1 MAIDEMKTTTIGR
14 SPCVLVLAATLLFG
28 AQALAGSV
36 SRRPVPG
43 FFKRAVVY
51 QIALRTFTRDG
62 TFRAATEML
71 DHVKGAG
78 MDAVLLLPFVE
89 MDRDMDERGWSPR
102 QIRSGFYTPKN
113 PYRISDFNRV
123 DPEYGAEADL
133 AAFCAKAHAVGLKVF
148 MDVVYMH
155 AGPNNVLG
163 KMFPDAFQR
172 NPDGTVRTTA
182 FNFPFVNFASKDVR
196 KYLVDSMLR
205 WMKLGCD
212 GLRCDMGDCVP
223 IDFWTEAAA
232 ACRAV
237 DPDFILI
244 NEGARVEWVE
254 KAFDSNY
261 ALAWSYALRG
271 VLTPGC
277 RCDSYLID
285 DSLAKSLDE
294 VWAYEAKLPADAMML
309 SFVDNHDT
317 AADDWERRFDRV
329 HPVEAGNAAF
339 VLSFLRKGV
348 PMVYNGNEIADNGR
362 NSFFAPGED
371 VARLGRIVD
380 WARAVQPAGQKRLAL
395 IRRLARLRHE
405 DDVFPDGSMV
415 REPAGEAQ
423 NVVAFYRILGD
434 RKVLV
439 AANLK
444 GVAARV
450 GFGKSLKGRTI
461 LSDGVERDGDGNLVF
476 GPWGCIV
483 GE

>member
-1 MAIDEMKTTTIGR
+1 MKR
-14 SPCVLVLAATLLFG
+14 MLLLAVLLT
-28 AQALAGSV
+28 AGSLFA
-36 SRRPVPG
+36 RRPVPD
-43 FFKRAVVY
+43 FFRRAVVY

-62 TFRAATEML
+62 NFRAATEML

-89 MDRDMDERGWSPR
+89 MDLDMDERGWSPR
-102 QIRSGFYTPKN
+102 QIRSGFNTPKN

-123 DPEYGAEADL
+123 DPEYGTEADL
-133 AAFCAKAHAVGLKVF
+133 AAFCAKAHAVGLRVF

-163 KMFPDAFQR
+163 RMFPDGFQR
-172 NPDGTVRTTA
+172 NPDGSVRTTA
-182 FNFPFVNFASKDVR
+182 FNFPYVNFASKDVR
-196 KYLVDSMLR
+196 KYLIDSMLR

-223 IDFWTEAAA
+223 IVFWTEAAA
-232 ACRAV
+232 VCRAV
-237 DPDFILI
+237 NPDFILI
-244 NEGARVEWVE
+244 NEGAEVEWVE

-277 RCDSYLID
+277 RCDSYLVD
-285 DSLAKSLDE
+285 GSLAKSMDE
-294 VWAYEAKLPADAMML
+294 VWAYEARLPEDAMML

-317 AADDWERRFDRV
+317 AADDWEKRFDRV

-348 PMVYNGNEIADNGR
+348 PMVFNGNEIADNAR
-362 NSFFAPGED
+362 SSFFAPVGD

-380 WARAVQPAGQKRLAL
+380 WSRALQPAGQKRLSL
-395 IRRLARLRHE
+395 IRRLSELRHG
-405 DDVFPDGSMV
+405 DGIFPDGAMV
-415 REPAGEAQ
+415 RETAGEAR
-423 NVVAFYRILGD
+423 NVVAFYRLLGE

-444 GVAARV
+444 KDVVRV
-450 GFGKSLKGRTI
+450 DFGKPVDGRWI
-461 LSDGVERDGDGNLVF
+461 LSEGVEGGKDGVLVF
-476 GPWGCIV
+476 GPWGYIV
-483 GE
+483 EEL